1 METRIQTITLTP
13 AMKPKKW
20 TSSVVITAT
29 VVACAVQPLLAQ
41 NGNSNTAAKIPA
53 SPVGLFSASPTIV
66 QTGTN
71 PTLTWSIL
79 YPSTVSN
86 VATIT
91 PPGSITMTAPMYISV
106 RPVGVG
112 VTGSR
117 SGADLD
123 KIYAETRISLNG
135 SAYDQLFYGVGTD
148 VDPAY
153 SLYIKKLKAGD
164 TINFAGRYVEGGNW
178 TPLYT
183 TRSANQQVISLVD
196 GDSIPVNFNLNETG
210 KVAQYLKPYLDGAGK
225 VKVGPLSVLVLMELA
240 QTDHNNG
247 AYDYQDAA
255 LLVSFASRH
264 PNNGHGNNLDGVDS
278 SNPGKGSGGPN
289 GAVDPS
295 GGVDDEAR

>member
-1 METRIQTITLTP
+1 
-13 AMKPKKW
+13 MKAKKW
-20 TSSVVITAT
+20 TNSVVITAT
-29 VVACAVQPLLAQ
+29 VAACAVQPLLAQ

-53 SPVGLFSASPTIV
+53 SPMALFSASPTIV

-79 YPSTVSN
+79 YPSTVSDI
-86 VATIT
+86 ATIT
-91 PPGSITMTAPMYISV
+91 PPGLITMTKPMYVSV

-112 VTGSR
+112 VTGSD
-117 SGADLD
+117 SGVDTD
-123 KIYAETRISLNG
+123 KIYVETRISLNG

-164 TINFAGRYVEGGNW
+164 TINFGGRYVQGGNW
-178 TPLYT
+178 TSLYT
-183 TRSANQQVISLVD
+183 TRSTNQQVISLVD
-196 GDSIPVNFNLNETG
+196 GDSIPTSFNLTETG

-225 VKVGPLSVLVLMELA
+225 VKIGPLSVLVLMELA
-240 QTDHNNG
+240 KTDRGNG
-247 AYDYQDAA
+247 AYDYQDAV
-255 LLVSFASRH
+255 LLVSFASKH

-295 GGVDDEAR
+295 GGVDDERR